1 MINTTFLPDP
11 PTNEP
16 VREYR
21 PGAPETT
28 SLKSKLKEMSSTI
41 VEIPC
46 IVDGEEVFTGN
57 VTEWTAPHDHSKV
70 LCKWHAS
77 TPELQT
83 KAIESSQRAWRQWSE
98 EPPHVRVAIFQKA
111 AELLA
116 GPWRDTLNASTM
128 LGQSKT
134 CFQAEID
141 AACELI
147 DFWRF
152 NCHYALTQV
161 YTDQPWSSEGIRNY
175 VDHRP
180 LEGFVVAITPFNFT
194 SIGGNLPTAPALMGN
209 VAIWKP
215 SHSSML
221 SNYYVM
227 KLLEEAG
234 LPPGVVNL
242 VPRDPE
248 VGIATL
254 MDSEHFAGLH
264 YTGSSAVFQSLWQ
277 KIAGNLPSYRSYPRI
292 VGETGGK
299 NFIFAHESADVDA
312 LAIAALRGAFE
323 NQGQK
328 CSAASRMYVPRK
340 IWGAVRDRLVSEMR
354 TIQMGDIE
362 DFSNFMGA
370 VINER
375 AFTKISGYIDSAR
388 DDSGTKILQGGET
401 SRDDGW
407 FIQPTLLEC
416 TDPGF
421 RTMLEE
427 IFGPVLSVFVYDE
440 NKLEETLRL
449 CDTTTPYALTGSVF
463 AQDRLVAEA
472 ISNAL
477 RHAAGNFY
485 INDKPTGAVVGQQ
498 PFGGAR
504 ASGTDDK
511 AGSALNLTRWV
522 APRTVKET
530 YNPPTDYRYP
540 HMG

>member
-1 MINTTFLPDP
+1 MVNTTFLPASP
-11 PTNEP
+11 ANEP

-21 PGAPETT
+21 PGTPETS
-28 SLKSKLKEMSSTI
+28 SLKARCKEMASTT

-46 IVDGEEVFTGN
+46 IVGGEEIFTGKI
-57 VTEWTAPHDHSKV
+57 TEWRAPHDHSRV

-77 TPELQT
+77 TPELQA
-83 KAIESSQRAWRQWSE
+83 KAIATGQKAWREWSE
-98 EPPHVRVAIFQKA
+98 TPFHVRTAIFDKA
-111 AELLA
+111 AELLS
-116 GPWRDTLNASTM
+116 GPWRDVVNASTM

-152 NCHYALTQV
+152 NCYYALSQI
-161 YTDQPWSSEGIRNY
+161 YTDQPQSAEGIHNY

-234 LPPGVVNL
+234 LPPGVINF
-242 VPRDPE
+242 VPRDPKI
-248 VGIATL
+248 GIAAL
-254 MDSEHFAGLH
+254 MNSEHLAGIH
-264 YTGSSAVFQSLWQ
+264 YTGSTAVFQSLWQ
-277 KIAGNLPSYRSYPRI
+277 TMAQNLPSYRAYPRI

-299 NFIFAHESADVDA
+299 DFIFAHESADIDA
-312 LAIAALRGAFE
+312 LVTGALRGAFE
-323 NQGQK
+323 YQGQK

-340 IWGAVRDRLVSEMR
+340 IWTAVRDRLIAEMH
-354 TIQMGDIE
+354 TIKMGDVE

-370 VINER
+370 VINEK
-375 AFTKISGYIDSAR
+375 AFDKITGYIDYAR
-388 DDSGTKILQGGET
+388 DNSGGEVLQGGEAT
-401 SRDDGW
+401 RDDGW
-407 FIQPTLLEC
+407 FIQPTLIGC
-416 TDPGF
+416 TDPTF
-421 RTMLEE
+421 KTMQEE
-427 IFGPVLSVFVYDE
+427 IFGPVLSVYVYDE
-440 NKLEETLRL
+440 NKLDAALNL
-449 CDTTTPYALTGSVF
+449 CDTTSPYALTGGVF
-463 AQDRLVAEA
+463 AQDRLMAEE
-472 ISNAL
+472 ISAAL

-511 AGSALNLTRWV
+511 AGSALNLIRWV